1 MAKNGFKILDS
12 DMHVMEPPDLWQG
25 YTDPRFRDR
34 APFGKQDFVRDL
46 RLMHSDGSA
55 WGMPPDPPQP
65 IGSAGKQF
73 QNDHVRYGEHQQR
86 GWTNQ
91 VQLEAMEAEG
101 IDVAVLY
108 PTRGLHALALKL
120 GSDVAAAVAR
130 AYNDWLYDF
139 CSVDRERMI
148 GVGMV
153 SPFDVNDA
161 VAETRRCVMELGFRG
176 IFLRA
181 NIVNGRNWHD
191 PFYDPLWSVCEE
203 LDVPVG
209 FHESAGSGVRQSGDN
224 FVPNFS
230 LYHVYSHPF
239 EQMLAL
245 GAICGGGVLERH
257 PKLRVAFLEGNA
269 SWLPWLLWRL
279 DEHAEMFG
287 DIWSPELTMRPSDYF
302 KRQCYVSVDSEE
314 HTVRYAIDYLG
325 GSDNIVYSTDYPH
338 VDAKFPHSAD
348 TFLELPISD
357 HDKRKVL
364 WDNCASL
371 YAMALAV

>member
-1 MAKNGFKILDS
+1 VAKNGFKILDS
-12 DMHVMEPPDLWQG
+12 DMHVMEPPDLWQE
-25 YTDPRFRDR
+25 YTDPAFRDR
-34 APFGKQDFVRDL
+34 APIGKQDFVRDL
-46 RLMHSDGSA
+46 RLVHADGTA

-73 QNDHVRYGEHQQR
+73 RNDHVRYGEHQHR

-91 VQLEAMEAEG
+91 VQLEAMEVEG

-108 PTRGLHALALKL
+108 PTRGLHTLALKL
-120 GSDVAAAVAR
+120 EREVAAAVAW

-139 CSVDRERMI
+139 CSIDPSRMI

-153 SPFDVNDA
+153 SPFDMDDA
-161 VAETRRCVMELGFRG
+161 AAETRRCVTELGFRG

-191 PFYDPLWSVCEE
+191 PYYEPLWSVCEE

-209 FHESAGSGVRQSGDN
+209 FHESAGSAVRQSGDN

-245 GAICGGGVLERH
+245 GAICAGGVLERH

-287 DIWSPELTMRPSDYF
+287 DIWSPELTMAPSEYF

-348 TFLELPISD
+348 TFFELPISD
-357 HDKRKVL
+357 EDKRKIL
-364 WDNCASL
+364 WDNCANL
-371 YAMALAV
+371 YAMAVAV